1 MSRFIVEGEKEVSGE
16 IEVFGSKN
24 AAGPLLMA
32 SLLTDDDCC
41 IDNLPKI
48 SDIETIL
55 EILEGMGAKVIPIA
69 ERAIKINTKK
79 VDPAKIDF
87 EKASKVRLS
96 VLLIGALLNRFRNFK
111 VPKPGGDRIGLRPI
125 TTHIDGFKELNVEIE
140 EDTNFYYIKSKKL
153 RANKI
158 ILKEFSVT
166 ATENLLLASVLINGT
181 TVIKCAALEPH
192 VQNLVDFLNKM
203 GAEIKIFND
212 HTFQISGVKK
222 LKGAK
227 MTVIPDT
234 NEVATFS
241 ILGALLGKNL
251 VVKNIIPEHLE
262 IFWKILNDV
271 GGNFSLLKNKVVLN
285 KNKEFLPTKVQAL
298 PYPGF
303 PTDILPVFSALLTK
317 AKGKSLI
324 HDPLYENR
332 LNYIQELRKMGA
344 DMEIVDPHR
353 AFIFGPTILKGARL
367 ISSDIRAGASLLI
380 AGLIAKGTTIIENV
394 EQIDRGY
401 ENLDKRLQK
410 IGAFIKRE

>member
-1 MSRFIVEGEKEVSGE
+1 MGKFIIEGEKELSGE

-24 AAGPLLMA
+24 AAGPFLMA
-32 SLLTDDDCC
+32 SLLTEEDCY
-41 IDNLPKI
+41 ISNLPKI
-48 SDIETIL
+48 SDIEILL
-55 EILEGMGAKVIPIA
+55 EILEEMGARIVRIS
-69 ERAIKINTKK
+69 ERAIKINTKN

-87 EKASKVRLS
+87 DKASKLRLS
-96 VLLIGALLNRFRNFK
+96 VLLIGALLNRFKNFK

-140 EDTNFYYIKSKKL
+140 EDTNFYYIKSKELKP
-153 RANKI
+153 NKI
-158 ILKEFSVT
+158 VLKEFSVT
-166 ATENLLLASVLINGT
+166 ATENLLLASALIKGT

-192 VQNLVDFLNKM
+192 VQSLVNFLNKM

-212 HTFQISGVKK
+212 HTFKIVGTRK
-222 LKGAK
+222 LKGVK
-227 MTVIPDT
+227 MKVIPDT

-251 VVKNIIPEHLE
+251 VVKNVIPEHLE
-262 IFWKILNDV
+262 IFWKILKDI
-271 GGNFSLLKNKVVLN
+271 GGKFELFKNKVVFN

-303 PTDILPVFSALLTK
+303 PTDVLPVFAVLLTK

-353 AFIFGPTILKGARL
+353 AFVFGPTMLKGARL
-367 ISSDIRAGASLLI
+367 ISSDIRAGASLVI
-380 AGLIAKGTTIIENV
+380 AGLIAKGTTIVEGI

>member
-1 MSRFIVEGEKEVSGE
+1 MGKFIIEGEKELSGE

-24 AAGPLLMA
+24 AAGPFLMA
-32 SLLTDDDCC
+32 SLLTEEDCY
-41 IDNLPKI
+41 ISNLPKI
-48 SDIETIL
+48 SDIEILL
-55 EILEGMGAKVIPIA
+55 EILEEMGARIVRIS
-69 ERAIKINTKK
+69 ERAIKINTKN

-87 EKASKVRLS
+87 DKASKLRLS
-96 VLLIGALLNRFRNFK
+96 VLLIGALLNRFKNFK

-140 EDTNFYYIKSKKL
+140 EDTNFYYIKSKELKP
-153 RANKI
+153 NKI
-158 ILKEFSVT
+158 VLKEFSVT
-166 ATENLLLASVLINGT
+166 ATENLLLASALIKGT

-192 VQNLVDFLNKM
+192 VQSLVNFLNKM

-212 HTFQISGVKK
+212 HTFKIVGTKK
-222 LKGAK
+222 LKGVK
-227 MTVIPDT
+227 MKVIPDT

-251 VVKNIIPEHLE
+251 VVKNVVPEHLE
-262 IFWKILNDV
+262 IFWKILKDI
-271 GGNFSLLKNKVVLN
+271 GGKFELFKNKVVFN

-303 PTDILPVFSALLTK
+303 PTDVLPVFAVLLTK

-367 ISSDIRAGASLLI
+367 ISSDIRAGASLVI
-380 AGLIAKGTTIIENV
+380 AGLIAKGTTIVEGI

>member
-1 MSRFIVEGEKEVSGE
+1 MGKFIIEGEKELSGE

-24 AAGPLLMA
+24 AAGPFLMA
-32 SLLTDDDCC
+32 SLLTEEDCY
-41 IDNLPKI
+41 ISNLPKI
-48 SDIETIL
+48 SDIEILL
-55 EILEGMGAKVIPIA
+55 EILEEMGARIVRIS
-69 ERAIKINTKK
+69 ERAIKINTKN

-87 EKASKVRLS
+87 DKASKLRLS
-96 VLLIGALLNRFRNFK
+96 VLLIGALLNRFKNFK

-140 EDTNFYYIKSKKL
+140 EDTNFYYIKSKELKP
-153 RANKI
+153 NKI
-158 ILKEFSVT
+158 VLKEFSVT
-166 ATENLLLASVLINGT
+166 ATENLLLASALIKGT

-192 VQNLVDFLNKM
+192 VQSLVNFLNKM

-212 HTFQISGVKK
+212 HTFKIVGTRK
-222 LKGAK
+222 LKGVK
-227 MTVIPDT
+227 MKVIPDT

-251 VVKNIIPEHLE
+251 VVKNVIPEHLE
-262 IFWKILNDV
+262 IFWKILKDI
-271 GGNFSLLKNKVVLN
+271 GGKFELFKNKVVFN

-303 PTDILPVFSALLTK
+303 PTDVLPVFAVLLTK

-353 AFIFGPTILKGARL
+353 AFIFGPTMLKGARL
-367 ISSDIRAGASLLI
+367 ISSDIRAGASLVI
-380 AGLIAKGTTIIENV
+380 AGLIAKGTTIIEGI

>member
-1 MSRFIVEGEKEVSGE
+1 MGKFIIEGEKELSGE

-24 AAGPLLMA
+24 AAGPFLMA
-32 SLLTDDDCC
+32 SLLTEEDCY
-41 IDNLPKI
+41 ISNLPKI
-48 SDIETIL
+48 SDIEILL
-55 EILEGMGAKVIPIA
+55 EILEEMGARIVRIS
-69 ERAIKINTKK
+69 ERAIKINTKN
-79 VDPAKIDF
+79 VDPVKIDF
-87 EKASKVRLS
+87 DKASKLRLS
-96 VLLIGALLNRFRNFK
+96 VLLIGALLNRFKNFK

-140 EDTNFYYIKSKKL
+140 EDTNFYYIKSKELKP
-153 RANKI
+153 NKI
-158 ILKEFSVT
+158 VLKEFSVT
-166 ATENLLLASVLINGT
+166 ATENLLLASALIKGT

-192 VQNLVDFLNKM
+192 VQSLVNFLNKM
-203 GAEIKIFND
+203 GAEIKILND
-212 HTFQISGVKK
+212 HTFKIVGAKK
-222 LKGAK
+222 LKGVK
-227 MTVIPDT
+227 MKVIPDT

-251 VVKNIIPEHLE
+251 VVKNVVPEHLE
-262 IFWKILNDV
+262 IFWKILKDI
-271 GGNFSLLKNKVVLN
+271 GGKFELFKNKVVFN
-285 KNKEFLPTKVQAL
+285 KNKEFFPTKVQAL

-303 PTDILPVFSALLTK
+303 PTDVLPVFAVLLTK

-353 AFIFGPTILKGARL
+353 AFVFGPTILKGARL
-367 ISSDIRAGASLLI
+367 ISSDIRAGASLVI
-380 AGLIAKGTTIIENV
+380 AGLIAKGTTIVEGI